1 MKKQKESLHSTL
13 EENQQAL
20 REENIGDGAVDR
32 EQGDSVIEK
41 ECTGGKAEQKAR
53 PHHADRNSR
62 RTALLKLTFT
72 AILAV
77 LVVGVAVVQNSE
89 MPWNVE
95 QQLAQLNQGDS
106 VTRAKEQAEAVTKD
120 VTAEIPKAANTA
132 NQSNETQSKDTQT
145 NSEQRQKTATAT
157 ADSFSWQLPA
167 YGEIIKGYGYSY
179 DETWHDYRFHSGVD
193 IALEKG
199 EEVYAVRGGT
209 VTEVG
214 KTKALGE
221 YIRVDYGNSL
231 VGYYFGIDVKDS
243 LQTGS
248 SISQNQVLGVV
259 CDPPLQ
265 ESDLPPHYH
274 FALLQNGRTVD
285 PAKLMQ

>member
-20 REENIGDGAVDR
+20 QKENIGNGAVDN
-32 EQGDSVIEK
+32 EQEDSVIEK
-41 ECTGGKAEQKAR
+41 PSTGGSAELHNR
-53 PHHADRNSR
+53 R

-106 VTRAKEQAEAVTKD
+106 VTRAKEQAAAVAKD
-120 VTAEIPKAANTA
+120 VTAEIPKEANTA
-132 NQSNETQSKDTQT
+132 NQSTETQNAETKSKDTQT
-145 NSEQRQKTATAT
+145 NSEQRQKTATAA

-231 VGYYFGIDVKDS
+231 VGYYFGIDVKDG